1 MLEVHHTPTCTNS
14 GLDLQ
19 LAVVFPFHQLIQTFH
34 LHSWWS
40 SPATTVPLEGLRGG
54 ILFQQVSELVRV
66 VTHVLSSSPANLH
79 NLMPNVTHL
88 CMYPNSQAIVHIV
101 HLHAYSYL
109 YSCTYLPVSHPPASF
124 LLLLLVPL
132 SFQSGCMTE
141 GLPR

>member
-1 MLEVHHTPTCTNS
+1 MSYMLEVHHTPTCTNS

-40 SPATTVPLEGLRGG
+40 SPATICAFRGAQSWNTLPAS
-54 ILFQQVSELVRV
+54 I
-66 VTHVLSSSPANLH
+66 VTHVLSSSPANLY
-79 NLMPNVTHL
+79 NLMPNVIHL
-88 CMYPNSQAIVHIV
+88 CMYPNSHAIVHTV

-109 YSCTYLPVSHPPASF
+109 HSCTYLPVSHPPTSF

-132 SFQSGCMTE
+132 SFQKPCQVAA
-141 GLPR
+141 